1 MGRPAK
7 VGFDVG
13 RGRETGANV
22 GYLAARMQL
31 SDVKALV
38 TGGTSGIGLATAYAL
53 KRAGAGVVVAGRDPE
68 RLERATAATGAYGVR
83 ADVRQAPDV
92 TRMFNVAR
100 ERLGGLDV
108 LVNNAGYG
116 YVAPLVDID
125 AARFEEVWR
134 TNVLGAMLCAREA
147 ARHFVARG
155 RGAIVNVGSTAALR
169 GAAGASPYAAT
180 KFALRGMTEAWR
192 RELRPAGVRVMLVNP
207 SEVMTSFAAN
217 RVGPDGEPGGG
228 GAGEYSE
235 AERLTKLR
243 GEEVAQAI
251 VGLIALDDR
260 ALVTEVEVWATN
272 PVG

>member
-1 MGRPAK
+1 
-7 VGFDVG
+7 
-13 RGRETGANV
+13 
-22 GYLAARMQL
+22 MQL

-38 TGGTSGIGLATAYAL
+38 TGGTSGIGLATAHAL
-53 KRAGAGVVVAGRDPE
+53 RRAGAGVVVAGRDPG
-68 RLERATAATGAYGVR
+68 RLERATAATGAFGVR
-83 ADVRQAPDV
+83 ADVRQEPDV

-108 LVNNAGYG
+108 LVNNAGFG
-116 YVAPLVDID
+116 YVAPLVDVD
-125 AARFEEVWR
+125 PARFEEVWR

-147 ARHFVARG
+147 ARHFAEQR
-155 RGAIVNVGSTAALR
+155 RGAIVNVGSTSALR

-192 RELRPAGVRVMLVNP
+192 RELRGAGVRVMLVNP

-217 RVGPDGEPGGG
+217 RVGPDGEAGGG
-228 GAGEYSE
+228 GAGGYSE

-243 GEEVAQAI
+243 GEEIAQAI